1 MNSFQ
6 QQQTAIKG
14 ALALLLLLL
23 LPELPGQPL
32 FSLFVDLLLLSPL
45 SCHYLITHHSSG
57 ALRFECPCECLNESK
72 IL

>member
-14 ALALLLLLL
+14 ALS

-45 SCHYLITHHSSG
+45 SCHYLIT
-57 ALRFECPCECLNESK
+57 PCLIRVAHCDLNAPVNVSQ
-72 IL
+72 